1 MIAHLTGVPRYFFE
15 TSVVL
20 DVQGVGYQ
28 VFTSALTLGLLQQQE
43 GPVSLWIETHVRPES
58 LQLYGFADP
67 QEQEWFRLLGTVQ
80 GVGTRMALSLLSSLK
95 PEEVIQAILDQAS
108 DRLTQAEGIGPKLA
122 TRICHELKGKVA
134 KMPMANT
141 LALKNPSPQLASV
154 WQEAGSALGHLGYG
168 RGEVQQVLD
177 KIRSQEGELPL
188 DQLIRQG
195 LRYLSQGV
203 VA

>member
-28 VFTSALTLGLLQQQE
+28 VFTSALTLAFLQQQE

-80 GVGTRMALSLLSSLK
+80 GVGTRMALSLLSS
-95 PEEVIQAILDQAS
+95 
-108 DRLTQAEGIGPKLA
+108 
-122 TRICHELKGKVA
+122 
-134 KMPMANT
+134 
-141 LALKNPSPQLASV
+141 
-154 WQEAGSALGHLGYG
+154 
-168 RGEVQQVLD
+168 
-177 KIRSQEGELPL
+177 
-188 DQLIRQG
+188 
-195 LRYLSQGV
+195 
-203 VA
+203 